1 MFEKSFIYATIA
13 IILSVISLIISILQ
27 LFGVIPMLKL
37 NSIFI

>member
-27 LFGVIPMLKL
+27 LLGIIPVPKL
-37 NSIFI
+37 L